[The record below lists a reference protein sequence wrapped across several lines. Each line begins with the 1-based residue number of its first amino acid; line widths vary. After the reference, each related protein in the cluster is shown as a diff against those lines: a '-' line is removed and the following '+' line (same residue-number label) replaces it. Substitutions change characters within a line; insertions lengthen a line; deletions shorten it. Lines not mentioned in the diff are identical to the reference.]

1 MSYSSWRFFYLS
13 MKSETAEVSLL
24 VAHDFL
30 SPYLTARDF
39 RFFGS
44 LLNGKGFPLF

>member
-1 MSYSSWRFFYLS
+1 MSNGSWRFLYLS
-13 MKSETAEVSLL
+13 RKSETAEVSLL

-44 LLNGKGFPLF
+44 LLDGKGFPLF